1 MKGDYSMTLTK
12 LELLRIIDNILDVA
26 ESERDEDTKVDMIYE
41 YLVGDLDIN
50 VK

>member
-1 MKGDYSMTLTK
+1 MTLTK

-50 VK
+50 VKQ

>member
-1 MKGDYSMTLTK
+1 MTLTK
-12 LELLRIIDNILDVA
+12 IELLRIIDNILDVA

>member
-1 MKGDYSMTLTK
+1 MTITK

-41 YLVGDLDIN
+41 YLVGDLDII
-50 VK
+50 VKQ

>member
-1 MKGDYSMTLTK
+1 MTLTK